1 MGKSIEALPG
11 TELRSLAICAMAA
24 SGLAGPNYNLD
35 DVSALV
41 MRNNDYIHVSFWDMN
56 KFIREDN
63 EWYEKLSK
71 ELELQGG

>member
-41 MRNNDYIHVSFWDMN
+41 MRNNDYIHVLWF
-56 KFIREDN
+56 
-63 EWYEKLSK
+63 
-71 ELELQGG
+71 